1 MRTVTDAM
9 NKNEKK
15 GVARILLN
23 SLKKLTRTDFVLL
36 TAVILL
42 NLMGLV
48 ALRSI
53 SDAAGSDTN
62 LIRQAAGSAL
72 GVLIMTV
79 VSMVDCEKVTKHY
92 RILYL
97 LVIASLAA
105 VLVFGTSGG
114 GARRWISAFGLTFQ
128 PSELAKILLILF
140 YAEFIIVYAGKYSR
154 WLAYLLSTLLILPPV
169 FMILKEPDLS
179 TSIVVFLIFCVI
191 LVTAGLSRK
200 IIAGITAAAIP
211 SFLIMIFLVVNGSLS
226 FLGEYQ
232 RNRILAWLHP
242 EEYASSTAYQ
252 TMNSIT
258 AIGSGQLWG
267 KGLGATDAGTL
278 LGTGFI
284 SESQTDFIFAVIGE
298 QLGFAGCCAMIIL
311 ITAVTVRCYQIASMS
326 DSTRDRIISSGMAA
340 WIGIQSY
347 LNIGVTT
354 GVLPNTGIPLPFVS
368 YGLTSLICLYAGLGF
383 VQNIYIR
390 NHGETYEDSI
400 DRA

>member
-53 SDAAGSDTN
+53 SYAAGSDTN

-154 WLAYLLSTLLILPPV
+154 WLAYLLSSLLILPPV

-326 DSTRDRIISSGMAA
+326 DSTGDRIISSGMAA